1 MANKTDEQVQMLFNV
16 VQQKK
21 AEIAKIEK
29 PNWLT
34 NSSFRW
40 DENNASTSINI
51 QTVSDPKVLVAAL
64 AKLLSISDA
73 AEKAAA
79 ELGVENYK
87 FEYLG
92 FSLNDWKTDFKTR
105 VDKIQI
111 TKKKNELAKLEERL
125 NSLISPELKAQM
137 ELEAIQKELG
147 L

>member
-1 MANKTDEQVQMLFNV
+1 MATKTDEQVQLLFNV

-29 PNWLT
+29 PNWKT

-40 DENNASTSINI
+40 DENNPSTSFNI
-51 QTVSDPKVLVAAL
+51 QVVAEAKILVNAL
-64 AKLLSISDA
+64 AKLNSMCVES
-73 AEKAAA
+73 EKAAL

-92 FSLNDWKTDFKTR
+92 FSLGEWKSDFKTR
-105 VDKIQI
+105 VDKINI
-111 TKKKNELAKLEERL
+111 TKKKNELNALEARL
-125 NSLISPELKAQM
+125 NSLISPELRNQM

>member
-73 AEKAAA
+73 SEKAAA
-79 ELGVENYK
+79 ELGIENYK